1 MISDGYELERIESL
15 LPVVSI
21 EEAEEW
27 FFIADDVVVYK
38 MIVEPVLFDG
48 VTSDYCFVAEIFKA
62 RQQAFIGMFLDY
74 SIPFP
79 VLLELLD
86 VFE

>member
-1 MISDGYELERIESL
+1 MISGGYELERIESL
-15 LPVVSI
+15 LPVVRI
-21 EEAEEW
+21 EEAEKR

-38 MIVEPVLFDG
+38 MIVKPVLFDE
-48 VTSDYCFVAEIFKA
+48 VTSDYCFVAEIFEA
-62 RQQAFIGMFLDY
+62 RQQAFIGVFLDD